1 MDFEVKKRIRTILEN
16 MENSPI
22 LDLSEYDN
30 EDFLEVF
37 FSKFRPWVKATHG
50 DEAGTLPM
58 SYLIKKYINEFSQL
72 YMRELPFGNVS
83 SKAVRLGKEIVS
95 KGEHQLTS
103 LRPQHNF
110 LEKYAKPLK
119 FFVEDLNLPDFI
131 QIKFNEP
138 KPYRANMEVIVDF
151 EEFLKYDGDVPSLD
165 FINGKFRNFL
175 TNYLGIDFGKS
186 SHGGL
191 NFTFPTAVFNKYEER
206 WVKDDLNKIIK
217 KEIKK
222 LPSASSLRGIKFIPN
237 HSLGSSQLQML
248 KHGGGGYYRL
258 GNIKTEI
265 GNLLSS
271 LGYSGKY
278 LRVTS

>member
-1 MDFEVKKRIRTILEN
+1 MNIELKRTIRTILEN

-30 EDFLEVF
+30 KDFLEVF
-37 FSKFRPWVKATHG
+37 FAKFRPWIKATHG
-50 DEAGTLPM
+50 DEVGTMPM
-58 SYLIKKYINEFSQL
+58 SYLIKKYIGEFSQL
-72 YMRELPFGNVS
+72 YMRELPFGNFS

-151 EEFLKYDGDVPSLD
+151 EELLKYDGDVPSLD
-165 FINGKFRNFL
+165 NINGKFRNFL

-191 NFTFPTAVFNKYEER
+191 NFTFPTEVFNKYEER

-222 LPSASSLRGIKFIPN
+222 LPSASNLRGIKFIPN
-237 HSLGSSQLQML
+237 GKLGSSQLQML
-248 KHGGGGYYRL
+248 RNSGSYRL

-265 GNLLSS
+265 ENLLSS

-278 LRVTS
+278 LRVTN

>member
-1 MDFEVKKRIRTILEN
+1 MDFEIKKTIRTILEN
-16 MENSPI
+16 MGDSNNV
-22 LDLSEYDN
+22 DLSEYTD

-37 FSKFRPWVKATHG
+37 FEKFRPWIKMTHG
-50 DEAGTLPM
+50 DEASTMPM
-58 SYLIKKYINEFSQL
+58 SYLIPKYIKEFGQL
-72 YMRELPFGNVS
+72 YSAREAYGSTVR
-83 SKAVRLGKEIVS
+83 KAVSIGQAIVE
-95 KGEHQLTS
+95 KGERQLTS
-103 LRPQHNF
+103 LRPQYNF

-119 FFVEDLNLPDFI
+119 FFMDELNLPDFI
-131 QIKFNEP
+131 QIKLTEP
-138 KPYRANMEVIVDF
+138 KPYYVKMDVIVDF
-151 EEFLKYDGDVPSLD
+151 EELLKYDGDVPSLD

-191 NFTFPTAVFNKYEER
+191 NFAFPTAVFNKYEER

-248 KHGGGGYYRL
+248 RNSGSYRL
-258 GNIKTEI
+258 GNVKTEI
-265 GNLLSS
+265 ENLLSS

>member
-1 MDFEVKKRIRTILEN
+1 MDFELKRTIRTILEN
-16 MENSPI
+16 MENSPT

-50 DEAGTLPM
+50 DEVGTLPM

-151 EEFLKYDGDVPSLD
+151 EELLKYDGDVPSLD

-191 NFTFPTAVFNKYEER
+191 NFAFPTAVFNKYEER

-248 KHGGGGYYRL
+248 RNSGSYRL
-258 GNIKTEI
+258 GNVKTEI
-265 GNLLSS
+265 ENLLSS

>member
-1 MDFEVKKRIRTILEN
+1 MDFELKRTIRTILEN
-16 MENSPI
+16 MENSPT

-50 DEAGTLPM
+50 EEVGTLPM

-151 EEFLKYDGDVPSLD
+151 EELLKYDGDVPSLD

-191 NFTFPTAVFNKYEER
+191 NFAFPTAVFNKYEER

-248 KHGGGGYYRL
+248 RNSGSYRL
-258 GNIKTEI
+258 GNVKTEI
-265 GNLLSS
+265 ENLLSS

>member
-1 MDFEVKKRIRTILEN
+1 MDIELKRKIRTILEN

-22 LDLSEYDN
+22 VDLSEYDN

-37 FSKFRPWVKATHG
+37 FSKFRPWVRATHG

-58 SYLIKKYINEFSQL
+58 SYLIKKYIGEFSKL
-72 YMRELPFGNVS
+72 YMQDVPWGSVS
-83 SKAVRLGKEIVS
+83 SKAVSLGKAIVR

-103 LRPQHNF
+103 LRPEYNF

-119 FFVEDLNLPDFI
+119 FFVEELNLPDFI
-131 QIKFNEP
+131 DIKFNEP
-138 KPYRANMEVIVDF
+138 KPYRVDMDIIVDF
-151 EEFLKYDGDVPSLD
+151 EELLKYDGNILSLTE
-165 FINGKFRNFL
+165 INSRLKQFL

-191 NFTFPTAVFNKYEER
+191 NLTFPQAVTNKYEER

-222 LPSASSLRGIKFIPN
+222 LPSASYIRGVKFIPSN
-237 HSLGSSQLQML
+237 NLTPSKLQLLRPSGS
-248 KHGGGGYYRL
+248 YRF
-258 GNIKTEI
+258 GNSISEVQK
-265 GNLLSS
+265 LLVD
-271 LGYSGKY
+271 LGYGPQR
-278 LRVTS
+278 LQVTT